1 MPSLPCKCR
10 GRLDYALE
18 CKALWVDQQRRKQEI
33 LALFYPFFF
42 VHPELKAWQ
51 EQRGGSAAAVT
62 AAVMPR
68 QLAGCNVPPAFTKG
82 GSRSPKLSKTSNV
95 RWQSQ
100 WIAAVAALGQC
111 MNSHCLA
118 LLYLA
123 IIKQT
128 ISKETIVSVDFRFP
142 FFLFFWVGISF
153 GQLFFFGYIDPQT
166 KVRIHFHFPLLCW
179 LYKYTISRLTN
190 RWSYLVELS
199 AARIL
204 GWTYSWPSAE
214 LTMHLA
220 ILITTNKEKLTRTA
234 CRLLNGN

>member
-1 MPSLPCKCR
+1 M
-10 GRLDYALE
+10 
-18 CKALWVDQQRRKQEI
+18 
-33 LALFYPFFF
+33 
-42 VHPELKAWQ
+42 HPELKAWQ
-51 EQRGGSAAAVT
+51 EQRGSSAAAVT

-153 GQLFFFGYIDPQT
+153 GQLFFLGYIDPQT

-220 ILITTNKEKLTRTA
+220 ILITTNKEKWTRPPFRPFEWKLDKYEILSTLPLKLTLIINA
-234 CRLLNGN
+234 K

>member
-153 GQLFFFGYIDPQT
+153 GQLFFFGVYWPTDQSANPLSLSTTLLIIQIHYF
-166 KVRIHFHFPLLCW
+166 KV
-179 LYKYTISRLTN
+179 
-190 RWSYLVELS
+190 
-199 AARIL
+199 
-204 GWTYSWPSAE
+204 
-214 LTMHLA
+214 
-220 ILITTNKEKLTRTA
+220 NK
-234 CRLLNGN
+234 